1 MLNTKLRPHHT
12 DILESVGLL
21 MEIEIVFAVMGAMIG
36 ATIGQL
42 NGDWITNNFLR
53 YYRDRFQKII
63 GAFDRSDPGDNSS
76 N

>member
-1 MLNTKLRPHHT
+1 MLNTKHRPHHT

-21 MEIEIVFAVMGAMIG
+21 MESDFVFAVMGAMLG

-42 NGDWITNNFLR
+42 NGDWITHNFLR
-53 YYRDRFQKII
+53 YFRDRFQKNI

>member
-1 MLNTKLRPHHT
+1 
-12 DILESVGLL
+12 

-63 GAFDRSDPGDNSS
+63 GAFDRSDSGDNSS